1 MGAAE
6 GWDRNRRPRLQTV
19 NHSSLTLFIMAAEAT
34 HNMHA
39 DLARLDEEAW
49 RARSALACEHQ
60 SADELHRDMI
70 RRYFALHPRRRPLGL
85 AIGAATLIA
94 FLILI

>member
-1 MGAAE
+1 MVA
-6 GWDRNRRPRLQTV
+6 Q
-19 NHSSLTLFIMAAEAT
+19 AT
-34 HNMHA
+34 HNLHS

-49 RARSALACEHQ
+49 RARSALACTHQ

-85 AIGAATLIA
+85 AVGVTALLA
-94 FLILI
+94 FLILL